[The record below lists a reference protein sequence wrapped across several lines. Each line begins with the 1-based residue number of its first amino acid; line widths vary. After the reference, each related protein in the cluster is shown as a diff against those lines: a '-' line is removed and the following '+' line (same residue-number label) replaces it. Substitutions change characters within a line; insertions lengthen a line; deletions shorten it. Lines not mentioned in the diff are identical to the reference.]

1 MTKIERS
8 DYMIKI
14 VGNILCIVLVCVV
27 LIISVALIVFAS
39 LSNTTDN
46 FFVASKKI
54 IPIRPP

>member
-1 MTKIERS
+1 
-8 DYMIKI
+8 MIKI